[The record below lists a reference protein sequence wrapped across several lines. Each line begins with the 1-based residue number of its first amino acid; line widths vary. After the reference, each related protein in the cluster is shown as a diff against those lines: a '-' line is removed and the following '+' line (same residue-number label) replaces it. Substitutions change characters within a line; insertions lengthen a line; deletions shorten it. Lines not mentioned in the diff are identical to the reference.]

1 MYLWPFHMITKQ
13 KGEAVM
19 KKATLFG
26 IVTLLGSAQ
35 AFAQEGMHA
44 ASSGGNAGY
53 FALAAGLAIGIAA
66 CGGAIGQGKIGAS
79 AMDGIA
85 RNPQAAK
92 AMFVPMIVGL
102 ALVESLVIYA
112 LVIAFMLQGKI

>member
-1 MYLWPFHMITKQ
+1 
-13 KGEAVM
+13 M
-19 KKATLFG
+19 KKSALVS
-26 IVTLLGSAQ
+26 IMALLGSVP
-35 AFAQEGMHA
+35 AFAEEVASA
-44 ASSGGNAGY
+44 ASSSSQAGAI
-53 FALAAGLAIGIAA
+53 ALAAGLVIGIAA
-66 CGGAIGQGKIGAS
+66 LGGALGQGRIGAA

>member
-1 MYLWPFHMITKQ
+1 MRKLTMMMITI
-13 KGEAVM
+13 
-19 KKATLFG
+19 FG
-26 IVTLLGSAQ
+26 ALP
-35 AFAQEGMHA
+35 AFAEEVATTAGHSGNTGMI
-44 ASSGGNAGY
+44 
-53 FALAAGLAIGIAA
+53 ALAAGLAIGIAA
-66 CGGAIGQGKIGAS
+66 CGGALGQGKIGAS

-112 LVIAFMLQGKI
+112 LVIAFMLQGKV

>member
-1 MYLWPFHMITKQ
+1 MRKLTMMMI
-13 KGEAVM
+13 
-19 KKATLFG
+19 TLFG
-26 IVTLLGSAQ
+26 AVP
-35 AFAQEGMHA
+35 AFAEEAVHEAAA
-44 ASSGGNAGY
+44 ASSGNAGMI
-53 FALAAGLAIGIAA
+53 ALAAGLAIGIAA
-66 CGGAIGQGKIGAS
+66 CGGALGQGKIGAS

-112 LVIAFMLQGKI
+112 LVIAFMLQGKF

>member
-1 MYLWPFHMITKQ
+1 
-13 KGEAVM
+13 M

-26 IVTLLGSAQ
+26 IATMFGSIQ
-35 AFAQEGMHA
+35 AFAEEGMQA
-44 ASSGGNAGY
+44 ASSNGDARY
-53 FALAAGLAIGIAA
+53 FAIAAGLAIGIAA
-66 CGGAIGQGKIGAS
+66 LGGALGQGKIGAS

>member
-1 MYLWPFHMITKQ
+1 
-13 KGEAVM
+13 M
-19 KKATLFG
+19 KKSTLFL
-26 IVTLLGSAQ
+26 VTLLGSVP
-35 AFAQEGMHA
+35 AFAQEGAAAA
-44 ASSGGNAGY
+44 ASSGNAGWY
-53 FALAAGLAIGIAA
+53 ALAAGLAIGIAA
-66 CGGAIGQGKIGAS
+66 CGGALGQGKIGAS

>member
-1 MYLWPFHMITKQ
+1 MITKQ
-13 KGEAVM
+13 KGEAKM
-19 KKATLFG
+19 RKSALFG
-26 IVTLLGSAQ
+26 IVTFLGSVQ
-35 AFAQEGMHA
+35 AFAQEGMAHA
-44 ASSGGNAGY
+44 GGSMGQGGY
-53 FALAAGLAIGIAA
+53 FAIAAGLAIGIAA
-66 CGGAIGQGKIGAS
+66 CGGALGQGRIGAS

>member
-1 MYLWPFHMITKQ
+1 MRKSVLISI
-13 KGEAVM
+13 A
-19 KKATLFG
+19 
-26 IVTLLGSAQ
+26 TLLGAAP
-35 AFAQEGMHA
+35 AFAEEA
-44 ASSGGNAGY
+44 AHTAAATGNSWY
-53 FALAAGLAIGIAA
+53 IALAAGLAIGAA
-66 CGGAIGQGKIGAS
+66 ALGGALGQGKIGAA

-112 LVIAFMLQGKI
+112 LIIAFMLQGKV

>member
-1 MYLWPFHMITKQ
+1 
-13 KGEAVM
+13 M
-19 KKATLFG
+19 KKSTLIG
-26 IVTLLGSAQ
+26 LATLLGSVP
-35 AFAQEGMHA
+35 AFAQDAAA
-44 ASSGGNAGY
+44 ASGNAGW

-66 CGGAIGQGKIGAS
+66 CGGALGQGKIGAS